1 LNLKLESSE
10 GYRDLLNALMD
21 GITQGSKIRDFHN
34 AWSAITGV
42 DLAKE
47 EETIETITED
57 DRSLVVITD
66 KNVYKYSLNSVLLV
80 TEGQALQP
88 GDPLVDTLQFF
99 ELNRGIVPDE
109 IDSVVLGPG
118 LLANGYFSEL
128 VWENKEVDVVVEYDA
143 EGYAKVSWELGG
155 FILDVEKFFDDTHE
169 RGKASGKTLAH
180 YLDQRPDPIGE
191 PMPESLPA
199 TINPLE
205 FLISNFYRFHT
216 FVVKVK
222 PGRLGPDPLPAFTGV
237 HVSQIVPPWTVM
249 IVLVELE
256 YQDEPVIMDGPGDE
270 LEPGYTEDLSG
281 FPMMVVEETIDGT
294 SMVSERVRVYQIT
307 GKCE

>member
-1 LNLKLESSE
+1 
-10 GYRDLLNALMD
+10 MD

-109 IDSVVLGPG
+109 IDSVVL
-118 LLANGYFSEL
+118 
-128 VWENKEVDVVVEYDA
+128 VEYDA